1 VPPKAAAPKAPA
13 PKPTPV
19 GPATQA
25 LPAKDGKAPAVKTS
39 APTQGA
45 KATEPPKAATL
56 PPKATTAPAEG
67 KGHKSEAD
75 QVPEIVNRVLATP
88 GQPLD
93 SKVRFEMEGKFGHSF
108 SDVRIHDDSL
118 AAESAR
124 AVYAHAYTVGQHI
137 VFDAGQYRPSTPE
150 GRQLL
155 AHELT
160 HTIQQHGLQRSPS
173 DIGMETTG
181 EYHHLEREAESVSR
195 AVMQRPGPMGAPA
208 SPGRSG
214 SPVLSRAAKSKT
226 PAADAE
232 DKAKGKEEWVD
243 VDEKSDL
250 GQAGVKQILRS
261 DSTPGLIAVRMSD
274 PFEIPA
280 EKGPGAKNL
289 WEAQATA
296 NALQAVMAPGSNE
309 SSTSTALKQERPDT
323 DKLRDLW
330 LLKLHWNKTSAEALW
345 RQSAKTALGTDDD
358 ASFDPTRANKETRCD
373 VDHIVELQF
382 GGNNV
387 PNNIQML
394 DSSPNRSSGSQI
406 GQFLK
411 KTSVKVRNALN
422 TEAATLGKPKPDA
435 AAIRLEFKSVTVAA
449 GAMDLKCV
457 KVETAASKIALTAE
471 QQGGS
476 KGKPYPMKSG
486 GFDVCVFVENES
498 ETDIDLAESS
508 VAENKAASTLVP
520 GLKLKKWTRPKNQTG
535 QPQCGASAAAET
547 EKPAAADAK
556 PKSKAAKGKAD
567 AAAAAAA
574 KAGGT
579 VHATLDPTSRI
590 LGPPLKMDEKATVQ
604 LERSSSGV
612 LSVPNKDPKVP
623 FIIDYL
629 SKGTFHKLQI
639 GADGSV
645 SGAGSIVPSVPF
657 LPNPFQVEFDKNRFA
672 MTTDVKKPKLP
683 FPVVEFTEAKVGLQ
697 IAPEF
702 KPEGKVGFRVAPG
715 GVQVLHGELTVSA
728 DATGLVVEGDV
739 FATIPGVDEAKGHLE
754 LRDHKW
760 SGGVEIKSG
769 DFGGKLKYVKNGQ
782 VSITFTEA
790 KGIEG
795 KGSVDLEV
803 PGVADPVQASVSYSQ
818 ADGWVYRAKAKFNPP
833 RIDPVEIDLVYKKGH
848 LSGTGETGIQ
858 FSHIGG
864 RIRVSYEDEKFSG
877 TGTLT
882 IKTER
887 ANGELKIIMKPREE
901 GPPKFTG
908 EGHISY
914 QVTPNLIA
922 SAGIKIDEHE
932 KVQIDG
938 ELAFPKPIDL
948 FDGFH
953 GDYKIFSISLPIPI
967 PGASI
972 GNVGLEAVITGAL
985 SAGYDVGPVQLL
997 NTKAQAKFQ
1006 PLEPNPQLEMEMTS
1020 RLHIPASVHVT
1031 GSISGDIKLEAY
1043 IASIS
1048 GGLTVSA
1055 TATLGGAADLSAQA
1069 HYKDGKIQ
1077 ADVDFQTLLALT
1089 ILLALTAHVRAEA
1102 GVPGLSV
1109 STGKEW
1115 QLGEYKYDPGL
1126 QFGMKLKKP
1135 IHYATGEG
1143 LTLPSIDDIDW
1154 ITPKFDVKDALERVF
1169 HAGEK
1174 GAHPA

>member
-1 VPPKAAAPKAPA
+1 M
-13 PKPTPV
+13 
-19 GPATQA
+19 
-25 LPAKDGKAPAVKTS
+25 
-39 APTQGA
+39 
-45 KATEPPKAATL
+45 L
-56 PPKATTAPAEG
+56 PPKATAAPAEG
-67 KGHKSEAD
+67 KGRQSEAD

-124 AVYAHAYTVGQHI
+124 AVYAHAYAVGQHI

-181 EYHHLEREAESVSR
+181 EYHHLEREAESVSH
-195 AVMQRPGPMGAPA
+195 AVMQRPGPVGAPA
-208 SPGRSG
+208 SPGRSS

-226 PAADAE
+226 PAADADE
-232 DKAKGKEEWVD
+232 KTKGKEEWVD

-250 GQAGVKQILRS
+250 GQAGVAQILRS
-261 DSTPGLIAVRMSD
+261 DSTPGLIAVRMRA

-280 EKGPGAKNL
+280 EKGPGAKKL
-289 WEAQATA
+289 WDAQATA
-296 NALQAVMAPGSNE
+296 KALQAIMAPGSNE
-309 SSTSTALKQERPDT
+309 PTTTTGVKQERPDT

-330 LLKLHWNKTSAEALW
+330 LLKLHWNKGSAEALW
-345 RQSAKTALGTDDD
+345 KESAKTALGSDDG

-411 KTSVKVRNALN
+411 KTSVKVRNALD
-422 TEAATLGKPKPDA
+422 TEAAALGKPKPAA
-435 AAIRLEFKSVTVAA
+435 AAIRLEFQSVTVAP
-449 GAMDLKCV
+449 GDTDYKCV
-457 KVETAASKIALTAE
+457 KVEAAAGKIDLKAS

-498 ETDIDLAESS
+498 ETDIALAESG

-520 GLKLKKWTRPKNQTG
+520 GLKLQKWTRPKNQTG
-535 QPQCGASAAAET
+535 QPECGASAAAET
-547 EKPAAADAK
+547 EKPAAPDAK
-556 PKSKAAKGKAD
+556 PKSKATQAKAN
-567 AAAAAAA
+567 AAAATAA

-579 VHATLDPTSRI
+579 VQATLDPTSRI
-590 LGPPLKMDEKATVQ
+590 LGPPLKMDEKAKVE
-604 LERSSSGV
+604 LVRDASGV
-612 LSVPNKDPKVP
+612 LKAPDKDPKLG
-623 FIIDYL
+623 FIINYL
-629 SKGTFHKLQI
+629 SAGTIHKLNI
-639 GADGSV
+639 DADGSV

-657 LPNPFQVEFDKNRFA
+657 LPNPINFEFDKNRFA

-683 FPVVEFTEAKVGLQ
+683 FPGVEITEAKVGLQ

-715 GVQVLHGELTVSA
+715 GTQILHGELKVSA

-795 KGSVDLEV
+795 KGSVDLQV
-803 PGVADPVQASVSYSQ
+803 PGVSDPVQADVSYNHD
-818 ADGWVYRAKAKFNPP
+818 DGWAYHAKAKFNPP
-833 RIDPVEIDLVYKKGH
+833 KIEPVEIDLVYKKGH
-848 LSGTGETGIQ
+848 LTGTGETGIQ
-858 FSHIGG
+858 YSHIGG
-864 RIRVSYEDEKFSG
+864 RIRVHYEDEKFSG

-887 ANGELKIIMKPREE
+887 ANGELKITMTPRQE

-922 SAGIKIDEHE
+922 SAGIKIDEQE

-938 ELAFPKPIDL
+938 ELDFPKPIDL

-972 GNVGLEAVITGAL
+972 GGVGLKAVITGAL

-997 NTKAQAKFQ
+997 DTKAKAKFQ
-1006 PLEPNPQLEMEMTS
+1006 PLEPNPEFEMDMTS
-1020 RLHIPASVHVT
+1020 RLHIAASVHVT
-1031 GSISGDIKLEAY
+1031 GSITGDIKIEAY
-1043 IASIS
+1043 IASVS

-1055 TATLGGAADLSAQA
+1055 TATLAGAADLTAKA
-1069 HYKDGKIQ
+1069 HYKDSKIQ
-1077 ADVDFQTLLALT
+1077 ADVEFQATLALL
-1089 ILLALTAHVRAEA
+1089 IALALNAHVRAEA
-1102 GVPGLSV
+1102 GVGFLSV

-1115 QLGEYKYDPGL
+1115 DLGHYDYDPGL
-1126 QFGMKLKKP
+1126 HLGMKLRRP

-1143 LTLPSIDDIDW
+1143 LQLPTADDIEW
-1154 ITPKFDVKDALERVF
+1154 IKPDFNVEDALKKVF
-1169 HAGEK
+1169 ASGDKGEHAV
-1174 GAHPA
+1174 